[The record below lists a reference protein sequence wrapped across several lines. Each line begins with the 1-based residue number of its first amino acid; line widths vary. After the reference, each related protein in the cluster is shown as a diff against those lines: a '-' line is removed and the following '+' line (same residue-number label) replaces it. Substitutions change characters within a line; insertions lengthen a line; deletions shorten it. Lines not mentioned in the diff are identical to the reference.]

1 MKRPLAHALRVVAL
15 GLGLGVALYAGYL
28 AFGMLP

>member
-1 MKRPLAHALRVVAL
+1 MRRPLLHALRIIAL
-15 GLGLGVALYAGYL
+15 GLGLGVLLYAGYL

>member
-1 MKRPLAHALRVVAL
+1 MRRALLHAARVIAL